1 MTGGK
6 SDPSL
11 QALTTQECYLL
22 LATQQ
27 VGRLG
32 VNAEHY
38 PLIFP
43 VNYGLDRGIIVIRTN
58 PGTKLAAATHA
69 NVTFEVDHRSV
80 HPLRLERA
88 GPGSGRGGDR
98 GASGRVD

>member
-1 MTGGK
+1 MIEAR
-6 SDPSL
+6 SNPSL
-11 QALTTQECYLL
+11 HELTAEECYLL

-43 VNYGLDRGIIVIRTN
+43 VN
-58 PGTKLAAATHA
+58 
-69 NVTFEVDHRSV
+69 
-80 HPLRLERA
+80 
-88 GPGSGRGGDR
+88 
-98 GASGRVD
+98 